1 MAFIARVTLGSSVKV
16 SKDFQSEEVTVIVSW
31 EMERGD
37 DDLLRFIRVKAVELE
52 EARSLL
58 AQTLQEVRDYKERI
72 ASSKSVQTTIPEN
85 VTIPSKPTKR
95 QRDVRRKETATEGES
110 DDAERLVEEMRVVNG
125 QSIVPQETDASSEL
139 HSSTLLEQK
148 LPPRPPSPEPNQPL
162 TDAQKRAVLV
172 LAQRLMDLQ
181 ELPNFLQQH
190 LGKSCLEDLTW
201 KEAAGLIGE
210 LQRMLKAQREK
221 EAHQEVQI

>member
-16 SKDFQSEEVTVIVSW
+16 SRDFQSEEVTVIVSW

-37 DDLLRFIRVKAVELE
+37 DDLLRFIRIKAVELE

-58 AQTLQEVRDYKERI
+58 AQTLQEVRAYKEKV
-72 ASSKSVQTTIPEN
+72 ASSKDFQTTLPE
-85 VTIPSKPTKR
+85 TTASSKPTKR
-95 QRDVRRKETATEGES
+95 QRGVRMKEAAEDES
-110 DDAERLVEEMRVVNG
+110 DDAEKLEEEMRGV
-125 QSIVPQETDASSEL
+125 QSVATQGTDVSSEL
-139 HSSTLLEQK
+139 HSSTLPEQK
-148 LPPRPPSPEPNQPL
+148 LIPRPPSPEPNQPL

-190 LGKSCLEDLTW
+190 MGKSNLDDLTW

-210 LQRMLKAQREK
+210 FQKMLKARREK
-221 EAHQEVQI
+221 EASQEVQI

>member
-1 MAFIARVTLGSSVKV
+1 MAFLARVTLGSSTKV

-37 DDLLRFIRVKAVELE
+37 EDLLRFVRVKAVELE

-58 AQTLQEVRDYKERI
+58 AQTLQEARAYKQQI
-72 ASSKSVQTTIPEN
+72 AAARAAPTAPSEPEEAVSVALPARA
-85 VTIPSKPTKR
+85 KR
-95 QRDVRRKETATEGES
+95 QKAGRKKATPLPEDES
-110 DDAERLVEEMRVVNG
+110 DDAEKLAAEMAKG
-125 QSIVPQETDASSEL
+125 EAQEATSPAIPTE
-139 HSSTLLEQK
+139 
-148 LPPRPPSPEPNQPL
+148 PRHLARPSAPDPNQSL

-181 ELPNFLQQH
+181 DFPTFLQQH
-190 LGKSCLEDLTW
+190 LGKSSVDELTW

-210 LQRMLKAQREK
+210 FQRLLKAQREK
-221 EAHQEVQI
+221 EAAQEKAPS